1 MYTCLWKWHVYMS
14 TQPQFPFN
22 NLCVY
27 FHTCF
32 TWPHVSVEPVHPH
45 MVSHTVIISNT
56 YLHKVSLT
64 HTNTIM
70 VLHTCPSKVQHPHM
84 VSHPVC
90 HPHIVL
96 YTPHTWSHTQ
106 SVTPTLS
113 CIHHTHGL
121 TPSLSPPHC
130 LVYTTHMVSH
140 PVCHP
145 HIVLYTP
152 HTWSHTQSVT
162 PTLSC
167 IHHTHGLTPSLS
179 HPHCLVYTTHM
190 VSHPHMVSGFS
201 CQHTHTHT
209 HTYTHTHTQ
218 KATNNISWFYC
229 SNKLDNQKECTYCCE
244 ARDTKLYFKW
254 QTILALCVAHRIV
267 VTTSIHAAL
276 NIDLKIDRYT
286 CGINN
291 KCKLTYCVLFSSSTK
306 KTVYFI
312 LHWWHFTW
320 HTKQISAETAVSKK
334 TEADTAQNVFLFF
347 VLNHTWNCHR
357 LEPSSKTPKEPLSC
371 RWSSQHD
378 SCTN

>member
-96 YTPHTWSHTQ
+96 YTPHTWSHTHIWSQ
-106 SVTPTLS
+106 A
-113 CIHHTHGL
+113 
-121 TPSLSPPHC
+121 
-130 LVYTTHMVSH
+130 SH
-140 PVCHP
+140 AN
-145 HIVLYTP
+145 T
-152 HTWSHTQSVT
+152 
-162 PTLSC
+162 
-167 IHHTHGLTPSLS
+167 
-179 HPHCLVYTTHM
+179 
-190 VSHPHMVSGFS
+190 
-201 CQHTHTHT
+201 HTHTHT
-209 HTYTHTHTQ
+209 HIHTHTQ

-306 KTVYFI
+306 KIVYFI

>member
-1 MYTCLWKWHVYMS
+1 MASRICGTCPPTHGLSHRHHLEHIFAQGLSHTHKHNHGLTYMS
-14 TQPQFPFN
+14 IQGP
-22 NLCVY
+22 
-27 FHTCF
+27 
-32 TWPHVSVEPVHPH
+32 
-45 MVSHTVIISNT
+45 
-56 YLHKVSLT
+56 
-64 HTNTIM
+64 
-70 VLHTCPSKVQHPHM
+70 
-84 VSHPVC
+84 
-90 HPHIVL
+90 
-96 YTPHTWSHTQ
+96 TP
-106 SVTPTLS
+106 
-113 CIHHTHGL
+113 THGL
-121 TPSLSPPHC
+121 TPSLSPSHC

-140 PVCHP
+140 PVCHT

-152 HTWSHTQSVT
+152 HTWSHTHIWSQA
-162 PTLSC
+162 
-167 IHHTHGLTPSLS
+167 S
-179 HPHCLVYTTHM
+179 HAN
-190 VSHPHMVSGFS
+190 
-201 CQHTHTHT
+201 THTQT
-209 HTYTHTHTQ
+209 HIHTHTHTQ

-306 KTVYFI
+306 KIVYFI